1 MKDNWKRRNNMDN
14 RPTLVVMLTFN
25 DETVSNAYELFDQC
39 KDSKAEYWGFKEKP
53 LPFEQMKQLYAYM
66 KKCGKKTVLEV
77 VEYTEKECLEGAQ
90 MAVECGCDMLMGT
103 VFFDSVNELCKKHG
117 LRYCP
122 FVGELSERPTVMN
135 GDVEKMIADAKEY
148 LSKGAY
154 GIDLLG
160 YRYTGDA
167 AKLIER
173 FVSEVDAPV
182 CVAGSINTYERLD
195 EIKRIR
201 PRAFTI
207 GSAFFN
213 NCFGG
218 DFCRQINAVCDH
230 MEQ

>member
-1 MKDNWKRRNNMDN
+1 MDKK
-14 RPTLVVMLTFN
+14 PILVVMLTC
-25 DETVSNAYELFDQC
+25 DDKTVSNAYEIFDKC

-53 LPFEQMKQLYAYM
+53 LPLEEMKKLYAYM
-66 KKCGKKTVLEV
+66 RSCGKKTALEV

-90 MAVECGCDMLMGT
+90 MAVECGVDLLMGT

-117 LRYCP
+117 LKYCP
-122 FVGELSERPTVMN
+122 FVGELSERPTVMD
-135 GDVEKMIADAKEY
+135 GSVEKMIAEANEY
-148 LSKGAY
+148 IAKGAY

-167 AKLIER
+167 YKLIDK
-173 FVSEVDAPV
+173 FVSSVNAPV
-182 CVAGSINTYERLD
+182 CVAGSINSFERLD
-195 EIKRIR
+195 EIKQIN

-213 NCFGG
+213 NCFGN
-218 DFCRQINAVCDH
+218 DFNMQINEVCKY